1 VLVADDAQTT
11 RSAMKGLLEEA
22 GFEVVVAEDGA
33 QALRLAAELTPALVM
48 TDVEMRPVGGLEL
61 ARRLKA
67 DPALRAV
74 PLVMV
79 TSLDSPA
86 ARAAGMAAGADHYLV
101 KREVARDELVALLRR
116 LAGLGPR

>member
-11 RSAMKGLLEEA
+11 RSAMKGLLEQA
-22 GFEVVVAEDGA
+22 GFEVVVAEEGGR
-33 QALRLAAELTPALVM
+33 ALRLAAESPPAVVV

-67 DPALRAV
+67 DPRLRAV
-74 PLVMV
+74 PVVMV
-79 TSLDSPA
+79 TSLESPE
-86 ARAAGMAAGADHYLV
+86 ARAAGLASGADVYLV

-116 LAGLGPR
+116 LAGGT